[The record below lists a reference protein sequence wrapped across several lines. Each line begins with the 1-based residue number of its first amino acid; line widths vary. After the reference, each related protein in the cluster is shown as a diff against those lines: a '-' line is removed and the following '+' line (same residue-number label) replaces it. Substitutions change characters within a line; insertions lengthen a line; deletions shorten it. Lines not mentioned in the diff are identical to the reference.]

1 MGKEIH
7 SKELV
12 GVQRG
17 VYEVRALLKADH
29 GVVWKPKI
37 QFIVVSKDPIERFGV
52 ASPDKITPLRKPC
65 VVHAGIT
72 NKKLWDF
79 FIWGYHPNS
88 HIDKIKPK
96 RFVVLRDELKLG
108 VLKVPAAAEKEKSEP
123 EPSPKQTKGKGR
135 KGKKGKAKKQMQQ
148 KPK

>member
-108 VLKVPAAAEKEKSEP
+108 VLKETEKATEEVTVSATSKGRG
-123 EPSPKQTKGKGR
+123 KKKGKG
-135 KGKKGKAKKQMQQ
+135 KGKGKA
-148 KPK
+148 